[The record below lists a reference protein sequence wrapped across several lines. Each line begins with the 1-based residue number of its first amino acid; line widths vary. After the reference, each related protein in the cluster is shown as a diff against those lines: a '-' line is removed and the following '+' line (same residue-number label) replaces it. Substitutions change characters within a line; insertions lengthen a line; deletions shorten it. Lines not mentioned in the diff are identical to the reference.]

1 VTDAAESPGTLWI
14 VATPIGSLGDL
25 APRAAEVLR
34 TVEVIL
40 AEDTRR
46 ARALLAHLGVAARG
60 RLQSLHEHN
69 EEARVAATVAALAAG
84 RSAALV
90 SDAGTPVL
98 SDPGFPLVRAVRAA
112 GLPVASLPGASAFTA
127 ALAASGQPPLPA
139 VLCGFLPARA
149 GPRRQRIAE
158 LGRWPWTMVVL
169 LSPHRLRRELE
180 DLAAGL
186 GGARPATLLAE
197 ISKLHERAASATLA
211 ELAAGP
217 EAAAPRGEYVLV
229 VGPADPR
236 PEAAPAVGVDEL
248 RRAYRKALG
257 GGLDRRAALRAAASE
272 LGLSRRAAYALLAA
286 AEDD

>member
-1 VTDAAESPGTLWI
+1 MTEAAESPGTLWI

-25 APRAAEVLR
+25 APRATEVLR
-34 TVEVIL
+34 TVELIL

-60 RLQSLHEHN
+60 RLASLHEHN

-180 DLAAGL
+180 DLAAAL

-236 PEAAPAVGVDEL
+236 PEAAPAVGADEL
-248 RRAYRKALG
+248 RRAHRAALG
-257 GGLDRRAALRAAASE
+257 RGLDRRAALRAAAAE

-286 AEDD
+286 ADDD

>member
-1 VTDAAESPGTLWI
+1 VTEAAESPGTLWI

-34 TVEVIL
+34 TVELIL

-180 DLAAGL
+180 DLAAAL

-197 ISKLHERAASATLA
+197 ISKLHERAASATMA

-229 VGPADPR
+229 VGPAV
-236 PEAAPAVGVDEL
+236 APVVRAVAVGSDEM
-248 RRAYRKALG
+248 RRAYDAALAT
-257 GGLDRRAALRAAASE
+257 GLDRRGALRAAASE

-286 AEDD
+286 AGDD